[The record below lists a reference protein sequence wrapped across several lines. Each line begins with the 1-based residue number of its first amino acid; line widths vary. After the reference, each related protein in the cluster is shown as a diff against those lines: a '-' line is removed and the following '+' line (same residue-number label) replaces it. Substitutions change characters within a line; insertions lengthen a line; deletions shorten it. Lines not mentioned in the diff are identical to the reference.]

1 MICKPTNYVYKF
13 INLINTKKMRS
24 FKIFVTIA
32 CLGFA
37 AIVTQAFMIIKG
49 KEVAKM
55 ETAGKGFAVIE
66 LFTSEGCSSC
76 PPADALVAKVQKE
89 SGDKA
94 VYILAF
100 HVDYWNRL
108 GWKDAFS
115 SPEYSDRQ
123 SQYARWLKLS
133 SVYTP
138 QIVVNG
144 HTEFVGSE
152 EVSLRNA
159 IKTGLQKPAKAEL
172 VLSDIKINGDK
183 ANLQYHVEGV
193 AKNTSLL
200 IALIE
205 KTATTKV
212 QRGENGGRT
221 LSHVQIVSQLH
232 SVLLSKDS
240 GTESIKLP
248 HGFNP
253 QNWEVIGFVQ
263 NTSNGEITGA
273 SKVEFPGAVSA
284 NAGDS
289 K

>member
-1 MICKPTNYVYKF
+1 MK
-13 INLINTKKMRS
+13 S

-37 AIVTQAFMIIKG
+37 AMVSQAFMIIKG

-89 SGDKA
+89 SGDKP

-108 GWKDAFS
+108 GWKDVFS
-115 SPEYSDRQ
+115 DAEYSDRQ

-144 HTEFVGSE
+144 RTEFVGSE
-152 EVSLRNA
+152 EGSLRNA
-159 IKTGLQKPAKAEL
+159 IKASLQKPAKAEL
-172 VLSDIKINGDK
+172 VLSDLRVSGDK
-183 ANLQYHVEGV
+183 ANLQYHVEG
-193 AKNTSLL
+193 APKNMSLL

-248 HGFNP
+248 HGFSP

-263 NTSNGEITGA
+263 NTLNGEITGA
-273 SKVEFPGAVSA
+273 SKAEFPSAISA
-284 NAGDS
+284 NAV